1 MLITVTCQWRQNEV
15 ASHPV
20 RSDSDQTIHSPGEQ
34 AIASTE
40 AIRLVATLFAFLLG
54 LAFGSFLNVFLIRF
68 PEEESLATPRSH
80 CRHCD
85 HTLTWWENIP
95 VLSWLILRGRCR
107 ECHTSI
113 GFRYPAIELTVGIL
127 WAACWWTFSS
137 PLYSPSADAASS
149 TAALVPAVGFPILC
163 WLLTALAILDFEYL
177 WLPDV
182 LTLPGAALGFVFTLI
197 RYWPHEQFREL
208 PAILH
213 LAWTS
218 LLAILASTAIVLLIR
233 LLYWIVRRQEGM
245 GLGDAKLMALL
256 GAWLGLQGAVETFIL
271 SIFAGATVALV
282 WLLVLAFRRKSSGW
296 STLPLPFGTVLC
308 ASALLEIFSPH
319 WLMGN
324 WAILF

>member
-1 MLITVTCQWRQNEV
+1 MAPE
-15 ASHPV
+15 
-20 RSDSDQTIHSPGEQ
+20 RSRIPLLKAPFPARYPNRSMEQ
-34 AIASTE
+34 AIASAD
-40 AIRLVATLFAFLLG
+40 AIRITTTVFAFLFG
-54 LAFGSFLNVFLIRF
+54 LACGSFLNVFLIRF

-85 HTLTWWENIP
+85 HTLAWWENLP
-95 VLSWLILRGRCR
+95 LLSWLILRGRCSQ
-107 ECHTSI
+107 CHTAI
-113 GFRYPAIELTVGIL
+113 GLRYPAVELAIGLL
-127 WAACWWTFSS
+127 WAACWWTFAPSLVES
-137 PLYSPSADAASS
+137 PADHSLIS
-149 TAALVPAVGFPILC
+149 FVPAVGLPVLC
-163 WLLTALAILDFEYL
+163 WLLTALAILDLEYL

-182 LTLPGAALGFVFTLI
+182 LTLPGVAIGFIFTLI

-208 PAILH
+208 PAIVH

-218 LLAILASTAIVLLIR
+218 LLAILAGAAIILLIR

-271 SIFAGATVALV
+271 AVFLGSAVALG
-282 WLLVLAFRRKSSGW
+282 WLLVLTARRKSSGW

-308 ASALLEIFSPH
+308 ACALLEIFSPH

-324 WAILF
+324 WLLLL